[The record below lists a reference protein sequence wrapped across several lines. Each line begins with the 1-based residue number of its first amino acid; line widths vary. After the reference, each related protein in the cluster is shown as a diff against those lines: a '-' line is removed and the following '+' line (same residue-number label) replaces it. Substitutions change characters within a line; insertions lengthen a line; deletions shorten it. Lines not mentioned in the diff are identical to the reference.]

1 MRVAII
7 STPRSGNTWLRS
19 MLAMLLDAEQ
29 IAVHS
34 PDDLD
39 WNNLPPENC
48 VLQLHWRK
56 TSAFKRIL
64 VENNFNIIVLQ
75 RHPLD
80 VLLSI
85 LQFAPQ
91 EPQTMHWLNG
101 EGGDEAIIYG
111 QSPVSNAFLE
121 YACSARARA
130 LLSVS
135 AEWSLDP
142 DVILVRYENL
152 VGDTENTLRD
162 TLFSLGVY
170 RSNITDIVARNSIDI
185 LRRTSNN
192 GHFWQ
197 GKVGMWKKHIPIEM
211 AKIIAMNQS
220 SVFSELEHDELAY
233 GGVTT
238 DTAKKYWEK
247 LDK

>member
-1 MRVAII
+1 
-7 STPRSGNTWLRS
+7 
-19 MLAMLLDAEQ
+19 MLAMLLGAEQ

-39 WNNLPPENC
+39 WKNLPFGNC

-64 VENNFNIIVLQ
+64 IENNFNIIVLQ

-80 VLLSI
+80 VLVSI

-91 EPQTMHWLNG
+91 EPQTIHWLNG
-101 EGGDEAIIYG
+101 EGGNEAMIYG

-121 YACSARARA
+121 YACGPRARA

-152 VGDTENTLRD
+152 VNDTENTLHNI
-162 TLFSLGVY
+162 LFRLGVN
-170 RSNITDIVARNSIDI
+170 RSNVTDIVALNSIDI
-185 LRRTSNN
+185 LRRTSKN

-197 GKVGMWKKHIPIEM
+197 GKVGMWKKYIPSEM
-211 AKIIAMNQS
+211 AKVIAMNQS
-220 SVFSELEHDELAY
+220 SVSTELEHDELTY
-233 GGVTT
+233 ESVTI
-238 DTAKKYWEK
+238 DTAKRYWER